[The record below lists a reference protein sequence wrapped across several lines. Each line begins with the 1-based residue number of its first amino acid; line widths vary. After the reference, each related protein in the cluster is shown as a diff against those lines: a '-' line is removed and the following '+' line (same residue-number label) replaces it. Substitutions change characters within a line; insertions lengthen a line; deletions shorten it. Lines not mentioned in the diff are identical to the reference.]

1 MKYFRELKWPLLIIL
16 GLLGLVRPVA
26 RIALENSGL
35 PTPAIA
41 LGMTVLVTL
50 VWALALGLS
59 RSANP
64 LLSGGIV
71 GVIYALGAIILSGVL
86 SPILLGHLEG
96 PLVQPLAII
105 PMLVTNAV
113 WGVIAGGLALLVRR
127 LRWGTWTLNRLG
139 Q

>member
-71 GVIYALGAIILSGVL
+71 GVVYALGAIILSGVL

-96 PLVQPLAII
+96 PLAQPLAII

-127 LRWGTWTLNRLG
+127 LRRGTWTLNRLG

>member
-1 MKYFRELKWPLLIIL
+1 MKYLRELKWPLLIIL

-41 LGMTVLVTL
+41 LGTTALVTL
-50 VWALALGLS
+50 VWVLALGLS

-71 GVIYALGAIILSGVL
+71 GVVYALGAIILSGVL

-96 PLVQPLAII
+96 PLAQPLAII

-127 LRWGTWTLNRLG
+127 LRRGTWTLNRLG

>member
-26 RIALENSGL
+26 RIALESSGL
-35 PTPAIA
+35 PTQSIA
-41 LGMTVLVTL
+41 LGLTALVTL
-50 VWALALGLS
+50 VWVLALGLS

-71 GVIYALGAIILSGVL
+71 GLVYALGAIILSGIL

-96 PLVQPLAII
+96 PLAQPLAII

>member
-35 PTPAIA
+35 PTPPIA
-41 LGMTVLVTL
+41 LGMTALVTL
-50 VWALALGLS
+50 VWVLVLGLS
-59 RSANP
+59 RSVNP
-64 LLSGGIV
+64 LLSGV
-71 GVIYALGAIILSGVL
+71 VVALVYALGAIILSGIL

-96 PLVQPLAII
+96 PLAQPLAII

-127 LRWGTWTLNRLG
+127 LRWGTWTLNRVG
-139 Q
+139 R